1 MLLSTT
7 GTCTSGLEG
16 AVINMLRHCVL
27 LALLGGSAGLNI
39 TTTEKLLW
47 MEFPELLTVVSQA
60 RACCCT
66 ALPALRCAGCW

>member
-1 MLLSTT
+1 
-7 GTCTSGLEG
+7 
-16 AVINMLRHCVL
+16 MLRHCVL

-66 ALPALRCAGCW
+66 ALPALRCAGC